1 MTSEIL
7 LMNRNAIVLAS
18 DSLVT
23 LNSKKTYEGA
33 NKIFKLSNNP
43 PMGVMIYGNGN
54 FGDIPL
60 ETLINDYSDKT
71 DFNKLDNIL
80 DIKDD
85 FLEYLGRVT
94 PKTDFKN
101 IIEENIQ
108 VFHQSVGSKINQMS
122 RANFE
127 DFINFCSN
135 IELPSFLEDF
145 DEINNYDDIFKSIIP
160 YYVESDDF
168 KKVIYSLKRCFLE
181 DLLSVNTGIIIAGFN
196 KSDFFPSYVS
206 FQLCFNI
213 NGKIAIKNF
222 DSKINREK
230 EVILPF
236 AQCDVIESF
245 LTGIDEKFKSIL
257 IDYILYFFKEHDDK
271 LKGLI
276 NDIPD
281 INHDNLLLIIDEI
294 DNLENRDYD
303 GVMKNFKEY
312 VDNLQNL
319 FKIPVFQSVNVLPKE
334 ELADMAES
342 LINITSLKSKL
353 DENLTSV
360 GGDIDV
366 AVISKGDGFIWRKHN
381 PYFDIKLNAQYLDD
395 KF

>member
-1 MTSEIL
+1 M
-7 LMNRNAIVLAS
+7 
-18 DSLVT
+18 
-23 LNSKKTYEGA
+23 
-33 NKIFKLSNNP
+33 
-43 PMGVMIYGNGN
+43 
-54 FGDIPL
+54 
-60 ETLINDYSDKT
+60 
-71 DFNKLDNIL
+71 
-80 DIKDD
+80 
-85 FLEYLGRVT
+85 
-94 PKTDFKN
+94 
-101 IIEENIQ
+101 
-108 VFHQSVGSKINQMS
+108 
-122 RANFE
+122 
-127 DFINFCSN
+127 
-135 IELPSFLEDF
+135 
-145 DEINNYDDIFKSIIP
+145 
-160 YYVESDDF
+160 
-168 KKVIYSLKRCFLE
+168 
-181 DLLSVNTGIIIAGFN
+181 
-196 KSDFFPSYVS
+196 
-206 FQLCFNI
+206 
-213 NGKIAIKNF
+213 
-222 DSKINREK
+222 
-230 EVILPF
+230 
-236 AQCDVIESF
+236 
-245 LTGIDEKFKSIL
+245 

>member
-7 LMNRNAIVLAS
+7 LMNKNAIALAS

-23 LNSKKTYEGA
+23 IDGKKNYDGA
-33 NKIFKLSNNP
+33 NKIFMLSNNP
-43 PMGVMIYGNGN
+43 PRGIMIYGNGN
-54 FGDIPL
+54 FEDIPL

-71 DFNKLDNIL
+71 NFNQLDNIF
-80 DIKDD
+80 DIKED

-94 PKTDFKN
+94 PKTDFKSL
-101 IIEENIQ
+101 IEKNIQ
-108 VFHQSVGSKINQMS
+108 IFQQSVGSKISQMS

-135 IELPSFLEDF
+135 IELPSFLENL
-145 DEINNYDDIFKSIIP
+145 DEINNYNPIFKSLIP
-160 YYVESDDF
+160 YYVDSTDF
-168 KKVIYSLKRCFLE
+168 GKITNSLKRCFLE
-181 DLLSVNTGIIIAGFN
+181 DLFSINTGIVIAGFN

-206 FQLCFNI
+206 FQLCFN
-213 NGKIAIKNF
+213 NNSKIEIKNF

-245 LTGIDEKFKSIL
+245 LTGINEDFKSFL
-257 IDYILYFFKEHDDK
+257 VNYLPYFLKEYNDK
-271 LKGLI
+271 LKELI
-276 NDIPD
+276 NDIPEFSPED
-281 INHDNLLLIIDEI
+281 LSLVIDEI
-294 DNLENRDYD
+294 DNLENKNDEI
-303 GVMKNFKEY
+303 MENFKEY

-319 FKIPVFQSVNVLPKE
+319 FKIPFFQSVNVLPKE

-353 DENLTSV
+353 GENLTSV

-366 AVISKGDGFIWRKHN
+366 ALISKGDGFIWKKHT
-381 PYFDIKLNAQYLDD
+381 PYFDIKLNAQYLGGN
-395 KF
+395 F